1 MSSILL
7 EIKEKCA
14 FVADNNAHVRVCYDE
29 IANYVD
35 DLSAADIMGL
45 SAVWDTNWHYF
56 ADVEPTLSY
65 MVALDCINFG
75 SGYFSTLK
83 KREGET
89 SGYVTVAMALKDRY
103 LQKPMTAEDF
113 TKITA
118 ADCADIFAQDIE
130 QADML
135 DLMGKFAE
143 ALQEMGAYIVQE
155 YQGSFSA
162 FIEAAG
168 QSADKLVAQVACIPP
183 FRDISHYHGQDIPI
197 YKRAQILV
205 GDLYTAFEGEGPGK
219 FDDIGDLTIFADNV
233 VPHVLR
239 YDGLLSYTDALAERI
254 DTGDYLQADED
265 AEIALRACSIHAAQK
280 IIEEFRARGNQEI
293 YAMHLDHWLWHRGHE
308 AAYTG
313 KKRHHTKT
321 TDY

>member
-14 FVADNNAHVRVCYDE
+14 FVADNNAHVRVCYDQ

-56 ADVEPTLSY
+56 ADIEPTLSY

-103 LQKPMTAEDF
+103 VQKPITARDF
-113 TKITA
+113 TNITA
-118 ADCADIFAQDIE
+118 KDCADIFDQDIDQE
-130 QADML
+130 DML
-135 DLMGKFAE
+135 DLMGKFAG
-143 ALQEMGAYIVQE
+143 ALQDMGTYIVQE
-155 YQGSFSA
+155 YQGLFSA
-162 FIEAAG
+162 FIEAAEG
-168 QSADKLVAQVACIPP
+168 SADRLVGQIACIAP
-183 FRDISHYHGQDIPI
+183 FHDVSRYQGQNIPI

-205 GDLYTAFEGEGPGK
+205 GDLYTAFEGQGPGK
-219 FDDIGDLTIFADNV
+219 FNDIHDLTIFADNV

-239 YDGLLSYTDALAERI
+239 YDGLLSYTDELAGRI
-254 DTGDYLQADED
+254 DSGDYLLADED

-280 IIEEFRARGNQEI
+280 IIEEFRARGNQDI

-308 AAYTG
+308 VAYTG